1 MTTDDSTI
9 SCIREHAAGVYPEEC
24 CGFLIGG
31 WTDTGSVVV
40 VGAQPVENVR
50 GELKER
56 RYRIA
61 PNDLRRAEADAEAES
76 RAVVGFYH
84 SHPDHPARPSAT
96 DLEEATFPGYTYVI
110 VSVNSGKPG
119 EIRSWSLK
127 DDRSGFEEQP
137 IEIVNEKLKTS

>member
-1 MTTDDSTI
+1 MTADDSTI
-9 SCIREHAAGVYPEEC
+9 KRIREHAAGVYPEEC

-40 VGAQPVENVR
+40 VDAEPARNVR
-50 GELKER
+50 GELKES

-61 PNDLRRAEADAEAES
+61 PNDLRRAEQDAEAEAQ
-76 RAVVGFYH
+76 AVVGFYH
-84 SHPDHPARPSAT
+84 SHPDHPAKPSAT
-96 DLEEATFPGYTYVI
+96 DLAEATFPGYAYVI
-110 VSVNSGKPG
+110 VSVNRGEPG

-137 IEIVNEKLKTS
+137 IEIVTKKLKAS